1 MTFENNHKNKR
12 LIMKLKVL
20 VADKFPDKYIQQM
33 KDLHL
38 EVIYE
43 PKFGEKDLVAA
54 AKEVDILVV
63 RSTIVNEETINNS
76 KTLNLIIRA
85 GSGVNNINIQT
96 ANKKGIYVAN
106 CPGMNAVAVAELA
119 IGLMLSLDR
128 FIPDNV
134 SDFKNGVWNKD
145 KYSKGKGLKGKTL
158 GIIGVGAIGKEVA
171 KRALAFEM
179 NVYGKDITRI
189 EGVQIKDFSEM
200 DQLLPLCDVVTIHL
214 PATPQ
219 TKGLFNKQMFSYMKD
234 GAILINTSRHDVIVE
249 EDLIDAI
256 KTKNIRAALDV
267 FKGEPEGKAGEVKSH
282 LQSNPNIYLT
292 HHIGASTGQAQDAV
306 AEETVR
312 IINHY
317 VHSGVIDHWVNR
329 AKITD
334 AHYQLV
340 VKHYDKPGVLA
351 SVLDLLRQGNIN
363 VEDIENV
370 IFDGGIAASCTMKLK
385 NAATADMLKKMSENQ
400 NVISVSHV
408 EI

>member
-1 MTFENNHKNKR
+1 
-12 LIMKLKVL
+12 MKLKVL

-33 KDLHL
+33 KDLNL
-38 EVIYE
+38 EVIYN
-43 PKFGEKDLVAA
+43 PKLGEKDLPEA
-54 AKEVDILVV
+54 AKDVDIVVV
-63 RSTIVNEETINNS
+63 RSTVVNEETIINS
-76 KTLNLIIRA
+76 KKLNLIIRA
-85 GSGVNNINIQT
+85 GSGVNNINIAA

-119 IGLMLSLDR
+119 IGLMISIDR
-128 FIPDNV
+128 SIPDNV
-134 SDFKNGVWNKD
+134 SDFNKAVWNKD

-158 GIIGVGAIGKEVA
+158 GLIGVGNIGKEVA
-171 KRALAFEM
+171 RRALAFEM

-200 DQLLPLCDVVTIHL
+200 DQLLPLCDIVTIHL

-234 GAILINTSRHDVIVE
+234 GAYLINTSRQDVIVE
-249 EDLIDAI
+249 DDLLEAI
-256 KTKNIRAALDV
+256 KEKNIRYACDV
-267 FKGEPEGKAGEVKSH
+267 FKGEPEGKSGEVSSK
-282 LQSNPNIYLT
+282 LQNNPNIYVT
-292 HHIGASTGQAQDAV
+292 HHIGASTEQAQDAV
-306 AEETVR
+306 AEETIN
-312 IINHY
+312 IIKKF
-317 VHSGVIDHWVNR
+317 VHSGVIEHWVNR

-351 SVLDLLRQGNIN
+351 SVLDVIRSGQINI
-363 VEDIENV
+363 EEIENI
-370 IFDGGIAASCTMKLK
+370 IFEGGIAACCTMKLQ
-385 NAATADMLKKMSENQ
+385 NAATADMLKKISENS

>member
-1 MTFENNHKNKR
+1 
-12 LIMKLKVL
+12 MKLKVL
-20 VADKFPDKYIQQM
+20 IADKFPEKYIQEL
-33 KDLHL
+33 KDLDL

-43 PKFGEKDLVAA
+43 SKLGEKDLPKAA
-54 AKEVDILVV
+54 EDVDILVV

-76 KTLNLIIRA
+76 KKLNLIIRA
-85 GSGVNNINIQT
+85 GSGVNNIAIAA
-96 ANKKGIYVAN
+96 ANKKGVYVAN
-106 CPGMNAVAVAELA
+106 CPGMNAVAVAELT
-119 IGLMLSLDR
+119 IGLMIALDR

-134 SDFKNGVWNKD
+134 YDFRNGVWNKD

-158 GIIGVGAIGKEVA
+158 GIIGVGNIGKEVA

-179 NVYGKDITRI
+179 NVYGKDISRI
-189 EGVQIKDFSEM
+189 EGVPIKDFSEM
-200 DQLLPLCDVVTIHL
+200 DQLLPLCDIVTIHL

-234 GAILINTSRHDVIVE
+234 GAYLINTSRHDVIVE
-249 EDLIDAI
+249 EDLLEAI
-256 KTKNIRAALDV
+256 KEKNLRVALDV
-267 FKGEPEGKAGEVKSH
+267 FKGEPEGKAGEVKSP
-282 LQSNPNIYLT
+282 LQNNPNIYVT
-292 HHIGASTGQAQDAV
+292 HHIGASTEQAQDAV

-312 IINHY
+312 IIKHY

-334 AHYQLV
+334 AKYQLV

-351 SVLDLLRQGNIN
+351 SVLDVIRQGNIN
-363 VEDIENV
+363 IEEIENI
-370 IFDGGIAASCTMKLK
+370 IFEGGIAACCTMKLK
-385 NAATADMLKKMSENQ
+385 LPATAEMLKQISENP